1 MNDRADQL
9 EWEARWGPAAAVA
22 AFLAAIFFIGQ
33 QVLVQGALEDRPG
46 IRPLPDFLLSVDESP
61 GYILGSAAMYAA
73 GALLLI
79 VVFYYLFQAV
89 LAREAALP
97 RWFIYLVYL
106 GPILFALSQVLGAI
120 DRIDLAHDFA
130 DGGVVRGEA
139 GDDRADAFIDDNPNV
154 PVFALSFA
162 GLLGLAFLFVMVPL
176 RARRVGLLSPFM
188 GILGVV
194 AGALLVLQL
203 APQIATIIVAFW
215 LGRPG
220 RAAPRPLA
228 RRARPGLGV
237 RPGRALAVRRRA
249 AGAGEAGRAR
259 PRRAGG
265 RSRAG
270 RPRGARGARAGGRA
284 ARVPQA
290 EAQAALSPRSAR

>member
-1 MNDRADQL
+1 MNDRAAQL

-46 IRPLPDFLLSVDESP
+46 IRALPDFLLSVDESP

-215 LGRPG
+215 LGALGALLLGRWPGGRGPAWESGRAEPWPSAAERRGLVKRDEPG
-220 RAAPRPLA
+220 RAEPEDDPDPVAP
-228 RRARPGLGV
+228 
-237 RPGRALAVRRRA
+237 
-249 AGAGEAGRAR
+249 
-259 PRRAGG
+259 
-265 RSRAG
+265 
-270 RPRGARGARAGGRA
+270 
-284 ARVPQA
+284 
-290 EAQAALSPRSAR
+290 AALEEPEPAVERPASRKRKRKRR

>member
-9 EWEARWGPAAAVA
+9 EWEARWGPLAAVA
-22 AFLAAIFFIGQ
+22 AFVAAICFIGQ

-46 IRPLPDFLLSVDESP
+46 IEPLPDFLLSVDESP
-61 GYILGSAAMYAA
+61 GYILGSAAVYAF

-79 VVFYYLFQAV
+79 VVFYYLFQTV
-89 LAREAALP
+89 LTREAALP
-97 RWFIYLVYL
+97 RWFVYLVFI
-106 GPILFALSQVLGAI
+106 GPVLFALSQVLGAI
-120 DRIDLAHDFA
+120 DRVDLAHDFA

-139 GDDRADAFIDDNPNV
+139 GDTRADNFVDDNPNV

-162 GLLGLAFLFVMVPL
+162 GLLGLAFLFVMLPL

-215 LGRPG
+215 LGALGALFLGRWPGGRGPAWETG
-220 RAAPRPLA
+220 RAVPWPSAA
-228 RRARPGLGV
+228 ERRGLV
-237 RPGRALAVRRRA
+237 QRDEPDRTEPESDR
-249 AGAGEAGRAR
+249 E
-259 PRRAGG
+259 
-265 RSRAG
+265 
-270 RPRGARGARAGGRA
+270 
-284 ARVPQA
+284 RVEP
-290 EAQAALSPRSAR
+290 AALDEPEPEAEPEVERPASRKRKRKRR